1 MFNSYVKL
9 PDLPEGMQ
17 MYAGLVDLVLGEPS
31 DGHQIQS
38 QASCSTLEEW
48 PPSDQRPSKC
58 FIFWF
63 TAYKSSSIWNI
74 PIISLSFPYHFHI
87 ISLEEP
93 YEPWITWARHIH
105 LWILHPAAPPA
116 PSWQTL
122 GLVCGQP
129 GQETSDINW
138 IVYMS
143 VLLSWCIHKHNYM
156 THIYRYTWFH
166 QHVYRSGQITI
177 FHGSW
182 VEFHFKVWN

>member
-1 MFNSYVKL
+1 MEYH
-9 PDLPEGMQ
+9 
-17 MYAGLVDLVLGEPS
+17 Y
-31 DGHQIQS
+31 H
-38 QASCSTLEEW
+38 
-48 PPSDQRPSKC
+48 
-58 FIFWF
+58 
-63 TAYKSSSIWNI
+63 I

-138 IVYMS
+138 IIYMY

-156 THIYRYTWFH
+156 TYIYIYMVSSTRIQICRETTGH
-166 QHVYRSGQITI
+166 PSKKTLQHNPSNYLSNSNYPNTAPSIWLSYAECQNSPELLDDFGMILPTPSSDHHDTI
-177 FHGSW
+177 LSILSILSILILIH
-182 VEFHFKVWN
+182 

>member
-1 MFNSYVKL
+1 MGNIEKTLAWGYTIFRQTR
-9 PDLPEGMQ
+9 MI
-17 MYAGLVDLVLGEPS
+17 
-31 DGHQIQS
+31 IQFYM
-38 QASCSTLEEW
+38 E
-48 PPSDQRPSKC
+48 
-58 FIFWF
+58 
-63 TAYKSSSIWNI
+63 YHYHI

-138 IVYMS
+138 IIYMY

-156 THIYRYTWFH
+156 TYIYIHGFINTYTDMS
-166 QHVYRSGQITI
+166 RNNRPSI
-177 FHGSW
+177 
-182 VEFHFKVWN
+182 

>member
-1 MFNSYVKL
+1 MEYH
-9 PDLPEGMQ
+9 
-17 MYAGLVDLVLGEPS
+17 Y
-31 DGHQIQS
+31 H
-38 QASCSTLEEW
+38 
-48 PPSDQRPSKC
+48 
-58 FIFWF
+58 
-63 TAYKSSSIWNI
+63 I

-138 IVYMS
+138 IIYMY

-156 THIYRYTWFH
+156 TYIYIYTWFH
-166 QHVYRSGQITI
+166 QHVYRYVAKQQAIHLKKRFNIIPQITYRTQI
-177 FHGSW
+177 IQTQPHQSGWAMLNVKILLNCWMILEWFFQPHHRTIMIPS
-182 VEFHFKVWN
+182 